1 MAAKGPKTHTL
12 LYVNTRKTSMSKIM
26 QRYKLQFVNPTNHL
40 ENQRL
45 PAYVLEKET
54 SHFNKDKN
62 NLQNKLQDNDLLNL
76 LNLNF
81 KFLH

>member
-1 MAAKGPKTHTL
+1 MAAKGPKTLKL
-12 LYVNTRKTSMSKIM
+12 LYVNTQKTSMSKIM
-26 QRYKLQFVNPTNHL
+26 QRYKLQFVNLTNHL

-54 SHFNKDKN
+54 SHCNKDKN
-62 NLQNKLQDNDLLNL
+62 NLQNKLQGNDLLNL
-76 LNLNF
+76 VNLNF